1 MASVEELLALAQSQK
16 SPLIAAL
23 ESAARGFG
31 EGFEKA
37 PQRVKMGLEISEMQ
51 EGQRR
56 QREME
61 AEVKK
66 TIEQQT
72 EAANRQRLNSAASGV
87 KSAHPALKF
96 KQVIEQDE
104 KGRYSRRFEQDT
116 SGMGAG
122 AGKGVYSAEQLR
134 AISDASKTKDI
145 TKLAAAFPDGTP
157 DDVLKQVL
165 ATQRIDNLEE
175 ERDAR
180 SGERRQARFRN
191 YFLDLEQRDPV
202 IKELRKQDLGL
213 MQVNDLIEQV
223 KSGNTIA
230 ANAMGT
236 KMARGMGEV
245 GVLTDADVT
254 RYVTSGRIDRK
265 VGDKLSLMLRGRPT
279 DASVEEIGAIAEV
292 LRDAFEEKIQPRYN
306 QFIDTYSRQEG
317 MKPEDFSTEIRLP
330 YTRKKAETGA
340 KTPEQ
345 IAAMKAELRKKLKLG
360 GGNP

>member
-1 MASVEELLALAQSQK
+1 MASVEDLLLASRARK
-16 SPLIAAL
+16 SPLQAL
-23 ESAARGFG
+23 LEGAARGFG
-31 EGFEKA
+31 EGYEKA
-37 PQRVKMGLEISEMQ
+37 PQRAKLGLEIADMQ
-51 EGQRR
+51 ESQRR
-56 QREME
+56 QAEME

-72 EAANRQRLNSAASGV
+72 EAANRQRLNAASTGV
-87 KSAHPALKF
+87 KSAHPAMKF

-104 KGRYSRRFEQDT
+104 KGRYSRKFEQDT
-116 SGMGAG
+116 GAG
-122 AGKGVYSAEQLR
+122 AAGGKMSYTPAQLQ
-134 AISDASKTKDI
+134 AIADATKTRDI
-145 TKLAAAFPDGTP
+145 TKLGAAFPDGVP
-157 DDVLKQVL
+157 DDTVKQVL
-165 ATQRIDNLEE
+165 AGERIDNLES

-180 SGERRQARFRN
+180 AGERRQSRFRN

-223 KSGNTIA
+223 KAGNTIA

-254 RYVTSGRIDRK
+254 RYVQSGRLDRK

-279 DASVEEIGAIAEV
+279 DASVQEIDLIAQV
-292 LRDAFEEKIQPRYN
+292 LREAFEEKIQPRYN
-306 QFIDTYSRQEG
+306 QFIDTYSKQEG
-317 MKPEDFSTEIRLP
+317 MKPEDFAGEIRLP
-330 YTRKKAETGA
+330 YTRKAAAGAGA

-345 IAAMKAELRKKLKLG
+345 IAAMKDALRKKLKLG
-360 GGNP
+360 GNQ